1 MIAPLCILGVFLVS
15 TRFRRTY
22 ALRSPAVVKTANSAA
37 VWRRTS
43 GLKQAEAALQLDLP
57 RYLLSNIETGTVTPA
72 WEIAVKMSR
81 LYSCG
86 VNDLFPGVVWQGV
99 GAAEE
104 DDAYR
109 GYD

>member
-1 MIAPLCILGVFLVS
+1 MS
-15 TRFRRTY
+15 TRLERTT
-22 ALRSPAVVKTANSAA
+22 ALRPPVVVKTRNSAA

>member
-1 MIAPLCILGVFLVS
+1 M
-15 TRFRRTY
+15 
-22 ALRSPAVVKTANSAA
+22 RSPAVVKTANSAA

-86 VNDLFPGVVWQGV
+86 VNDLFPGVAWHGV
-99 GAAEE
+99 GTAEE

-109 GYD
+109 GSDRKEVI